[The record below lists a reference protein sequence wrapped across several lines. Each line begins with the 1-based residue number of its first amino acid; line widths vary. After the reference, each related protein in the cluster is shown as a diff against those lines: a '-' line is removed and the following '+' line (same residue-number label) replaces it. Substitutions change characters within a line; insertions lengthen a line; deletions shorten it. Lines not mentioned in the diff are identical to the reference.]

1 MNGES
6 RLSNKIYIYI
16 YILISV
22 RMKKKVFH
30 FCNLRTQKE
39 NRRFFWDSHMK
50 ILHLQVTFYMYHEL
64 E

>member
-39 NRRFFWDSHMK
+39 NRRFF
-50 ILHLQVTFYMYHEL
+50 
-64 E
+64 